1 MDGKVVEYIN
11 ENGET
16 KILRNISKIGEGSY
30 GIVYKALLDGFG
42 EVAVKYQFR
51 LETQDI
57 KSALLEY
64 RKSHL
69 LEKHSITVRKIIV
82 KPSTKVSYPLLNIP
96 EVSITTSNIL
106 HYKII
111 FIYDLVVGMEL
122 FEIINLQRKS
132 GIPFTI
138 PTLKHYISQMLEGL
152 IEIRDA
158 GVVHRD
164 IKPENIMLHNGNIKF
179 IDFGMICEIPK
190 CRGMVG
196 TPLFI
201 SPKVVNCEYSG
212 NIPSE
217 TDWYNS
223 DLYAIGITILN
234 LLGDI
239 PFENDSVNNVEIFGT
254 QSLMESYD
262 LVRSQITV
270 ILTREGYLNFAPLIF
285 GLTAKN
291 PIVLEE
297 ALRLTNN
304 L

>member
-64 RKSHL
+64 RKSHV

-164 IKPENIMLHNGNIKF
+164 IKPEN
-179 IDFGMICEIPK
+179 
-190 CRGMVG
+190 
-196 TPLFI
+196 
-201 SPKVVNCEYSG
+201 SG